1 MSVGMKD
8 PQWRKMSYLMIPFT
22 IGHVWKYCFR
32 HARLNAI
39 KVNYLAF
46 LFYFFLVLILEN
58 LTLYKYMTHTRGSY
72 YIFLIGLH
80 RMFNNFS
87 FFAGNCI
94 VTVKKKKSAF
104 LGSFL
109 SDHPLRGVRVP
120 IGFSTQTTSWGS
132 CTGEILRKICFSV
145 KVSQVIFQNYIN
157 TDF

>member
-94 VTVKKKKSAF
+94 VTVKKKKKRHSLVPSFQITHSGAFVFPLDSPHKQPHEGLVLGRFWEKSA
-104 LGSFL
+104 LV
-109 SDHPLRGVRVP
+109 LR
-120 IGFSTQTTSWGS
+120 
-132 CTGEILRKICFSV
+132 
-145 KVSQVIFQNYIN
+145 
-157 TDF
+157 